1 MIIPSQTTIFDQAE
15 HAKQEGI
22 ELVYRHASSTWQ
34 TAAAKM
40 LLEVAQKQRE
50 FTSDDILIPLE
61 ARGITTGD
69 NRVIAAVLQSA
80 SRMKLITST
89 DRFVRC
95 RRKSRHGAPIMVW
108 RSNMKVTVNEGSE

>member
-1 MIIPSQTTIFDQAE
+1 MNQTTIFDQAE
-15 HAKQEGI
+15 RAKQEGI

-34 TAAAKM
+34 VEAANM
-40 LLEVAQKQRE
+40 LREVAKKNRE

-61 ARGITTGD
+61 SRGIITKD
-69 NRVIAAVLQSA
+69 NRAIAAIFQAA
-80 SRMKLITST
+80 SRMGLITST

-108 RSNMKVTVNEGSE
+108 ASNIKERSYDPF